1 MTCYN
6 IEVKLLMRLRMVIFC
21 LNIFKKSDGADYDYV
36 LKDANDFI
44 QDIKLMEQ
52 KTNFSLF
59 EDFFW
64 IFTTS

>member
-1 MTCYN
+1 
-6 IEVKLLMRLRMVIFC
+6 MRLRMVIVC

-52 KTNFSLF
+52 KTNLSLF

-64 IFTTS
+64 IFITS